1 VITPTGF
8 PRGVAKNAF
17 SCRAPQEY
25 AWSSVLSHATFFLVE
40 TPGSFS
46 VKALRE
52 KHFAE
57 VGFSLPVSASARRD
71 QRAPCRA
78 ATTQNGRLFYGG
90 EARCAAGGTI
100 EVASAPVH
108 SRNVAP
114 GQPEDWAELQKLGTG
129 VTPMSGR

>member
-1 VITPTGF
+1 
-8 PRGVAKNAF
+8 
-17 SCRAPQEY
+17 
-25 AWSSVLSHATFFLVE
+25 
-40 TPGSFS
+40 

-90 EARCAAGGTI
+90 EARCAAGGII
-100 EVASAPVH
+100 EDASPPVH

-129 VTPMSGR
+129 GHAYVRQINCFYLDRCGRAPARTAPPMRGSFSDPKYFSNVRQARALRA